1 MDAHVFLLYILA
13 LQLVEVSETKR
24 HSGSQV
30 RLFPSIR
37 AVKNGRGGL
46 PEINKRC
53 KIADS

>member
-1 MDAHVFLLYILA
+1 MDAHVFRLYILA

-24 HSGSQV
+24 RSGSQV

>member
-1 MDAHVFLLYILA
+1 MDAYVFRLYILA

-24 HSGSQV
+24 RSGSQV